1 MCSWSAVCA
10 SPRLPPPLFTG
21 PLARPD
27 LCHHP
32 PYKHFPLHHSQSG
45 KRGRAKAKERE
56 RERESGEEREREKER
71 VASSQPT
78 NQPTHAN
85 TLRSLAEYCP
95 IAKEVPR
102 KCPLDGRLYSS
113 RLNWVRTGNL
123 RHAQRQPEASWSRKG
138 GGRWVVVCVCVC
150 CSGGDGN

>member
-1 MCSWSAVCA
+1 MCSWSAVCASPLLA

-32 PYKHFPLHHSQSG
+32 PYKHFPLRHSQSG
-45 KRGRAKAKERE
+45 KLGRATARARERE
-56 RERESGEEREREKER
+56 RERERKRGRGER
-71 VASSQPT
+71 VSSSQPT

-95 IAKEVPR
+95 IARATASEMPIGRKALFFQAELGPR
-102 KCPLDGRLYSS
+102 RESQ
-113 RLNWVRTGNL
+113 
-123 RHAQRQPEASWSRKG
+123 A
-138 GGRWVVVCVCVC
+138 
-150 CSGGDGN
+150 CSAPT